1 MANEV
6 STFVKTLDCYVSVKQ
21 DLQDMYSRKFGFKTA
36 SLMDWNPAYDHDG
49 IGANHGSPQVAF
61 MVNTDKEVATKRFEK
76 GEYDEAV
83 VYRNPFL
90 AKTGGLT
97 LTVR

>member
-1 MANEV
+1 ME
-6 STFVKTLDCYVSVKQ
+6 
-21 DLQDMYSRKFGFKTA
+21 MYSEAFGFKTA
-36 SLMDWNPAYDHDG
+36 SLMEWDPAYDHDG
-49 IGANHGSPQVAF
+49 IGANHGNPQVAF
-61 MVNTDKEVATKRFEK
+61 MVNTDKEVATKHFGK
-76 GEYDEAV
+76 GEYGKAV